1 MWHQTQNNKMS
12 VIVLDLNGVLVDR
25 EYIGKDEFNERA
37 DMHVINKYG
46 SRWNV
51 YFKNRARQ
59 FIDLINKSDYTI
71 VVWSSACKENVKP
84 IVDELFKY
92 RMPDLFFT
100 QEDCLVYGRTVKPEF
115 IKFYDKILSLG
126 FKPSDLIFV
135 DDDFYKVRFNGGS
148 LYVDPTGLTLTE
160 LWMLIDSPHRI
171 QIEHVSHYEF
181 LKMVLYTSQKARIF
195 VSIFLFLT
203 FVVTYLMVK

>member
-37 DMHVINKYG
+37 DIHIINKYG

-51 YFKNRARQ
+51 YFKNRVRQ

-160 LWMLIDSPHRI
+160 L
-171 QIEHVSHYEF
+171 
-181 LKMVLYTSQKARIF
+181 
-195 VSIFLFLT
+195 
-203 FVVTYLMVK
+203 